1 MGNVGFAETNT
12 VKAIGDNQL
21 ERLQS
26 EQGADDHLVET
37 GQQQEHLPQAT
48 APVVPDRSDNDPTC
62 QRRHYRGFQ
71 AHGPGLYAS
80 TSEIRSVGLRRRTGA
95 ARALGPAELPATSS
109 SSGGDH
115 RQRVPLHP

>member
-1 MGNVGFAETNT
+1 M
-12 VKAIGDNQL
+12 KAIGDDQL

-37 GQQQEHLPQAT
+37 GQQQEHLPQAM
-48 APVVPDRSDNDPTC
+48 APVVPDRSDDDPTC
-62 QRRHYRGFQ
+62 QRRRYSGFQ
-71 AHGPGLYAS
+71 AHGPGLYAVPS

-95 ARALGPAELPATSS
+95 ARAFGSAELPATAR
-109 SSGGDH
+109 SSGGGH

>member
-1 MGNVGFAETNT
+1 VGNVAFAETNT

-21 ERLQS
+21 KRLQS

-71 AHGPGLYAS
+71 AHGPGLYAVPS
-80 TSEIRSVGLRRRTGA
+80 TSEIRATSPHRRCAGVGS
-95 ARALGPAELPATSS
+95 AELPATSR